1 MQAEWF
7 ASWFDSPHYHRLYAH
22 RNDAEAAGFID
33 ALVERLRPPA
43 DSRVLDLGCGTGRHA
58 RRLASKGYDITG
70 IDLSAASIAAAT
82 KVARPRL
89 HFRRQDMRES
99 FGRRTFDYVFNLF
112 TSFGYFQN
120 PGDHEAVVRNITT
133 SLKDNGRLVL
143 DYLNVRYADAAL
155 TPREEVVID
164 GVAFRITRS
173 VEGRFFVKRIVVDD
187 GAAGS
192 PVQYVERVARFTL
205 ADFERLFGAM
215 GLTIEEIYG
224 TYALG
229 PYDAYAS
236 PRLILVARKTAG
248 RLSPRQLLA
257 DPADG
262 LGRHAQ
268 V

>member
-1 MQAEWF
+1 M
-7 ASWFDSPHYHRLYAH
+7 
-22 RNDAEAAGFID
+22 
-33 ALVERLRPPA
+33 
-43 DSRVLDLGCGTGRHA
+43 
-58 RRLASKGYDITG
+58 
-70 IDLSAASIAAAT
+70 
-82 KVARPRL
+82 
-89 HFRRQDMRES
+89 
-99 FGRRTFDYVFNLF
+99 
-112 TSFGYFQN
+112 
-120 PGDHEAVVRNITT
+120 RNITT

-155 TPREEVVID
+155 TPREEVVIG

-248 RLSPRQLLA
+248 CLLPRQLLA